1 MANIPK
7 EIKLSPL
14 ERQATHA
21 LYGMMPEDLPYN
33 LMFGTG
39 QKYKSAT
46 RFAADLFGSRK
57 NLDKLNVFRNNLKKL
72 GVYDQPEGAREAYTH
87 GIVD

>member
-1 MANIPK
+1 MADIPK
-7 EIKLSPL
+7 QIKLSPL
-14 ERQATHA
+14 ERNAVHA
-21 LYGMMPEDLPYN
+21 SYGMMPEDLPYN

-46 RFAADLFGSRK
+46 RFASDLLGSRE
-57 NLDKLNVFRNNLKKL
+57 NLDKLNNFRNNLKRL

-87 GIVD
+87 GIVS